1 MDQAIF
7 PTPHRGR
14 SKAVVTVRSVLAR
27 ALAAAISA
35 LVWAAFASAFFDTS
49 PIALG
54 VLVWVPCWLMLE
66 LVAGET
72 R

>member
-1 MDQAIF
+1 MDPAISA
-7 PTPHRGR
+7 TPHRERG
-14 SKAVVTVRSVLAR
+14 KAVVTVRPVLAR

-35 LVWAAFASAFFDTS
+35 VVWAAFASTLFDIS
-49 PIALG
+49 PIALA

-66 LVAGET
+66 LVAGEA